1 MSRLPVFEDTTW
13 DYTRHR
19 GKLQYFT
26 NFTWGDHD
34 FRIVMSLGV
43 KKLYVDLFSADVR
56 RMTLTVDMIDAPIL
70 ELERFAFD
78 SVVYYLSQATP
89 LVDAI
94 QEPLPYWQH

>member
-13 DYTRHR
+13 SFTRHR

-26 NFTWGDHD
+26 D
-34 FRIVMSLGV
+34 FSWAGIDYRLVMELTT
-43 KKLYVDLFSADVR
+43 KKVHVDLYSNAVC
-56 RMTLTVDMIDAPIL
+56 RMTMTIDMIDTRIVDL
-70 ELERFAFD
+70 QRFAFD

-94 QEPLPYWQH
+94 QDPLPYWQH

>member
-13 DYTRHR
+13 WFTRHR

-26 NFTWGDHD
+26 D
-34 FRIVMSLGV
+34 FAWAGRDYRIVLSLGV
-43 KKLYVDLFSADVR
+43 KKLHIDLYTADVHH
-56 RMTLTVDMIDAPIL
+56 MTLTVDMIDTSII
-70 ELERFAFD
+70 ELERFAFG

-94 QEPLPYWQH
+94 QDPLPFWRH

>member
-13 DYTRHR
+13 GHFRR
-19 GKLQYFT
+19 NGELQYFT
-26 NFTWGDHD
+26 TINWGARR
-34 FRIVMSLGV
+34 FKIVMVIGV
-43 KKLYVDLFSADVR
+43 KKLRIVLHDGEARPLRLTADFMVSS
-56 RMTLTVDMIDAPIL
+56 II

>member
-1 MSRLPVFEDTTW
+1 MSRLPVFEDTVW
-13 DYTRHR
+13 EYTRHR

-26 NFTWGDHD
+26 DFTWNDREY
-34 FRIVMSLGV
+34 RIVTSLGV
-43 KKLYVDLFSADVR
+43 KKLHVDLYTVDVR
-56 RMTLTVDMIDAPIL
+56 RMTLTVDMIDASII

-89 LVDAI
+89 LVDAL

>member
-1 MSRLPVFEDTTW
+1 MGRLPVFEDMVW
-13 DYTRHR
+13 EFIRHR

-26 NFTWGDHD
+26 NLTWGDRD
-34 FRIVMSLGV
+34 FRLVMTLGV
-43 KKLYVDLFSADVR
+43 KKLYVDLYTADVR
-56 RMTLTVDMIDAPIL
+56 HMTLTVDMIDAPIS

-94 QEPLPYWQH
+94 QDPLPFWQH